1 MIEFMRIWCEEIIV
15 SVIVAIIIEMFVPQG
30 NIKKYVRVVI
40 GIYIMFVIL
49 NPIVSNIDK
58 VQIESIAVSNKY
70 SNLIHESNIQ
80 EWSNIYARALENEI
94 ESKFSYISDVRIVLT
109 DELEDIERIE
119 ITLGE
124 EVSSLDELRNTGKL
138 LYINFSHKGLTS
150 IKQRFFWIETLIN
163 SMEWGSINFWMVW

>member
-1 MIEFMRIWCEEIIV
+1 MIEFMRTWCEEIIV

-49 NPIVSNIDK
+49 NPIVSNVDK
-58 VQIESIAVSNKY
+58 IKIESIEVSNKY
-70 SNLIHESNIQ
+70 SNEIHESNIQ

-94 ESKFSYISDVRIVLT
+94 EGKFSYISDVRIILT
-109 DELEDIERIE
+109 DELEDIEKIE

-124 EVSSLDELRNTGKL
+124 EVSSLDELKNSL
-138 LYINFSHKGLTS
+138 
-150 IKQRFFWIETLIN
+150 IKNYGITENKICIT
-163 SMEWGSINFWMVW
+163 

>member
-94 ESKFSYISDVRIVLT
+94 ESEFSYISDVRIVLT

-119 ITLGE
+119 ITLDE
-124 EVSSLDELRNTGKL
+124 EVSSLDELKNSL
-138 LYINFSHKGLTS
+138 
-150 IKQRFFWIETLIN
+150 IENYGITENKIC
-163 SMEWGSINFWMVW
+163 IT

>member
-94 ESKFSYISDVRIVLT
+94 ESEFSYISDVRIVLT

-124 EVSSLDELRNTGKL
+124 EVSSLDELKKSL
-138 LYINFSHKGLTS
+138 
-150 IKQRFFWIETLIN
+150 IENYGITENKIC
-163 SMEWGSINFWMVW
+163 IT